1 MVDEE
6 EIDPAAEAFARLE
19 GEIAMMRRAVQQ
31 LAAEKA
37 AIEIPD
43 YSATLGEIAQELE
56 TATETLD
63 TLASKPAMELTPET
77 MAQRVDRAARQAR
90 ESDQEMIA
98 TARRRYDDAIR
109 ELRGIVAS
117 ARQAA
122 DQREYLTWAASG
134 GVMAGCLLWAIL
146 PGPIARALPE
156 SWYLPEKIAARV
168 LREPTLWESGVRLMQ
183 VGSPEA
189 WNAVV
194 AADKVRRDNRDAI
207 AKCERA
213 TVTTRKPVRC
223 TIQVADPAQ
232 AVDHEADRD

>member
-1 MVDEE
+1 MDEE

-56 TATETLD
+56 AATETLD

-77 MAQRVDRAARQAR
+77 MAQRLERAARQAR
-90 ESDQEMIA
+90 QTDQDLIN
-98 TARRRYDDAIR
+98 TARRRYDDAIG

-117 ARQAA
+117 ARHAA
-122 DQREYLTWAASG
+122 DQREYLTWATGG

-156 SWYLPEKIAARV
+156 SWHMPEKIAARV
-168 LREPTLWESGVRLMQ
+168 LREPTIWEGGVRLMK

-189 WNAVV
+189 WRAISD
-194 AADKVRRDNRDAI
+194 AAKMRHDNEETIAACEKAARQTEKVS
-207 AKCERA
+207 
-213 TVTTRKPVRC
+213 C
-223 TIQVADPAQ
+223 TIVIKKP
-232 AVDHEADRD
+232 

>member
-1 MVDEE
+1 MDEE
-6 EIDPAAEAFARLE
+6 EIDPAAAAFTRLE

-56 TATETLD
+56 AATETLV
-63 TLASKPAMELTPET
+63 TLASKPAMELTSET
-77 MAQRVDRAARQAR
+77 MAKRLDRAARRAR
-90 ESDQEMIA
+90 ESDQELIS
-98 TARRRYDDAIR
+98 TARRRYDVAIG

-117 ARQAA
+117 ARHAA
-122 DQREYLTWAASG
+122 DQREYLIWSASG

-156 SWYLPEKIAARV
+156 SWYMPEKIAARV
-168 LREPTLWESGVRLMQ
+168 LREPTLWEGGVRLMQ

-189 WNAVV
+189 WRAISD
-194 AADKVRRDNRDAI
+194 AAEMRRDNMDKLAV
-207 AKCERA
+207 CEKRA
-213 TVTTRKPVRC
+213 LNLKRSVRC
-223 TIQVADPAQ
+223 TIEITSPLKTPT
-232 AVDHEADRD
+232 